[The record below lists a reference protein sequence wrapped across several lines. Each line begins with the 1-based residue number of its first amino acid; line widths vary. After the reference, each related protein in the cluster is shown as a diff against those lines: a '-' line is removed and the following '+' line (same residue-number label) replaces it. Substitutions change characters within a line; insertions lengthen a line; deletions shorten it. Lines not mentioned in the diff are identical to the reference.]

1 MRRRALALASVA
13 AAAAASQGAAP
24 AVARVDLYLSTT
36 GDDGNDGSS
45 AAKALKTPH
54 GAQAAVRKALAAGT
68 KTPVTVHIGHGEY
81 ALTEPLA
88 LTLADSGSPGATV
101 TWQAADATEQGSSPP
116 VAPVTFSAGQRI
128 TFSSAG
134 KLWKAD
140 VSGLPAAAVAH
151 GRQLYVNGRR
161 AARSAEPGSWQ
172 CETTPTS
179 PCTKSKTVW
188 GDAAWQIS
196 NTSIHIV
203 DPTAAAKAQSW
214 PNSGAGVEFVWSG
227 VGGAAWAESR
237 CQVESVASAPF
248 SQQQVGVEV
257 KMSQPCLSCWASF
270 KSQWQHHKVAAP
282 TAIEAVGK
290 PAQPGDWWLDKES
303 KVVWYAP
310 LPGESLGSAEAVM
323 PVLET
328 LLTGSGSGKTK
339 LSDITFR
346 GM

>member
-1 MRRRALALASVA
+1 MRALALVGV
-13 AAAAASQGAAP
+13 AAAASQGAAP
-24 AVARVDLYLSTT
+24 ALAGVDLYLSTT

-101 TWQAADATEQGSSPP
+101 TWQAAEEAAGQGSPSS

-140 VSGLPAAAVAH
+140 VSGLPAPAVAH

-188 GDAAWQIS
+188 GDAAWQIT
-196 NTSIHIV
+196 NTSITIV
-203 DPTAAAKAQSW
+203 DPAAAAKAQSW
-214 PNSGAGVEFVWSG
+214 PNEGAGVEFVWSG

-237 CQVESVASAPF
+237 CQVESVASSPF
-248 SQQQVGVEV
+248 SQQGGVEV

-270 KSQWQHHKVAAP
+270 KSQWLHHKVAAP

-290 PAQPGDWWLDKES
+290 PVQPGDWWLDQES

-328 LLTGSGSGKTK
+328 LVTGSGSGKTK

>member
-1 MRRRALALASVA
+1 MRALALVGV
-13 AAAAASQGAAP
+13 AAAASQGAAP
-24 AVARVDLYLSTT
+24 ALAGVDLYLSTT

-101 TWQAADATEQGSSPP
+101 TWQAADVGQGSPSGPA

-140 VSGLPAAAVAH
+140 VSGLPAPAVAH

-188 GDAAWQIS
+188 GDAAWQIT
-196 NTSIHIV
+196 NTSITIV
-203 DPTAAAKAQSW
+203 DPAAAAKAQSW
-214 PNSGAGVEFVWSG
+214 PNEGAGVEFVWSG

-237 CQVESVASAPF
+237 CQVESVASSPF
-248 SQQQVGVEV
+248 SQQGGVEV

-270 KSQWQHHKVAAP
+270 KSQWLHHKVAAP

-290 PAQPGDWWLDKES
+290 PVQPGDWWLDQES

-328 LLTGSGSGKTK
+328 LVTGSGSGKTK